1 MKTTI
6 LTLATVMLLPHVAQ
20 AQVCMTPD
28 EMHAALVDWYGEAPT
43 GPKSETGMFPTQM
56 WASVENDS
64 WTLIRYETPTSACVV
79 AQGTDVASV
88 NTTPQVVAAL
98 VSNQ

>member
-6 LTLATVMLLPHVAQ
+6 LPLVAAMFLPHIAH

-28 EMHAALVDWYGEAPT
+28 EMHAALTDWYAEAPT
-43 GPKSETGMFPTQM
+43 GPKSDAGMFPTQM
-56 WASVENDS
+56 FASVENDT
-64 WTLIRYETPTSACVV
+64 WTLVRYETPTSACVV

-88 NTTPQVVAAL
+88 STVPQIVAAL
-98 VSNQ
+98 VTDQ